1 MTAEEDNSNPDAS
14 VTFIEHDIDCSFCL
28 ENVIEALRA
37 LPDVRDVETSSG
49 CLVVTHHETDVASLL
64 QTVADRGHRIARTAS
79 GEIVMG
85 SIDAAEVDSCRHSRS
100 GPAVTT
106 GVG

>member
-1 MTAEEDNSNPDAS
+1 MIAEEDNSNPDAS

-28 ENVIEALRA
+28 KNVIEALRA

-49 CLVVTHHETDVASLL
+49 CLVVTHHETDVAPLL
-64 QTVADRGHRIARTAS
+64 QTVASRGHRIANTDS

-85 SIDAAEVDSCRHSRS
+85 SVDVAEVVSCRHRRS
-100 GPAVTT
+100 GPAATK
-106 GVG
+106 GV